1 MSRIQHIIFT
11 EASLEL
17 ALSAVRALHD
27 MSPALITADVFRQIS
42 ELTPFRGM
50 PYTVWCSRS
59 GFYLTRFD
67 AIANGEQQ
75 VAHAV
80 AVSTGDQIDQG
91 NVSAAEEAAD
101 VAQREYSEAVQRA
114 YPIGRILRADVGGHQ
129 ITVEVTGHGAFW
141 SRPGEIFGTN
151 VKTGKARQFHHR
163 HVLEVLP

>member
-1 MSRIQHIIFT
+1 MSRIQYIIFT
-11 EASLEL
+11 EASLEH

-27 MSPALITADVFRQIS
+27 MSTELIAADVFRQIS
-42 ELTPFRGM
+42 ELTPHRTT
-50 PYTVWCSRS
+50 PYTAWCGRS
-59 GFYLTRFD
+59 GLYLTRYD
-67 AIANGEQQ
+67 AVVNGEQQ
-75 VAHAV
+75 VAPAV
-80 AVSTGDQIDQG
+80 AFGTAHLIDQG
-91 NVSAAEEAAD
+91 NVIAAEETAN
-101 VAQREYSEAVQRA
+101 VAKREYSEAVQRA